1 MIVNTQRYLCQIK
14 ILDTKIKQKQE
25 QYNQLY
31 ESAHSVGAVQYDR
44 EPVQTSRTNDAIKR
58 SIIRYLELEEEIKD
72 ETLNF
77 QKIKHKI
84 INEIQEL
91 DDDRFINLLYKKYVE
106 YKPMN
111 MIAEEMCYSYDY
123 VKELHR
129 NSLKAFEDKHPTI
142 SHHEV

>member
-31 ESAHSVGAVQYDR
+31 ESTHSVGAVRYDR
-44 EPVQTSRTNDAIKR
+44 EPVQTSRTNDAIER
-58 SIIRYLELEEEIKD
+58 SIIRYLEVEEEIKD
-72 ETLNF
+72 ETLNL
-77 QKIKHKI
+77 QKTKHKI

>member
-31 ESAHSVGAVQYDR
+31 ESAHSVGAVRYDR
-44 EPVQTSRTNDAIKR
+44 EPVQTSKTNDAIER
-58 SIIRYLELEEEIKD
+58 SIIRYLKLEEEIKD

-77 QKIKHKI
+77 QKTKHKI

-91 DDDRFINLLYKKYVE
+91 DDYRFINLLYKKYVE

>member
-31 ESAHSVGAVQYDR
+31 ESAHSVGAVRYER
-44 EPVQTSRTNDAIKR
+44 EPVQTSKTNDAIER

-72 ETLNF
+72 ETLKF
-77 QKIKHKI
+77 QKTKHKI

>member
-31 ESAHSVGAVQYDR
+31 ESAHSVGAVRYDR
-44 EPVQTSRTNDAIKR
+44 EPVQTSKTNDAIER

-77 QKIKHKI
+77 QKTKHKI

-142 SHHEV
+142 SYHEV

>member
-1 MIVNTQRYLCQIK
+1 MIVNTQIYLCQIK

-31 ESAHSVGAVQYDR
+31 ESAHSIGAVRYDR
-44 EPVQTSRTNDAIKR
+44 EPVQTSKTNDAIER

-77 QKIKHKI
+77 QKTKHKI

>member
-1 MIVNTQRYLCQIK
+1 MIVNIQRYLCQIK

-31 ESAHSVGAVQYDR
+31 ESAHSVGAVRYDK
-44 EPVQTSRTNDAIKR
+44 EPVQTSRTSDALEK
-58 SIIRYLELEEEIKD
+58 SVIRYLKLEEEIKD
-72 ETLNF
+72 EILNF
-77 QKIKHKI
+77 QKTKHKI

-91 DDDRFINLLYKKYVE
+91 DDDKFINVLYKKYVE

-129 NSLKAFEDKHPTI
+129 NSLKAFEEKHPTI

>member
-1 MIVNTQRYLCQIK
+1 MIVNIQRYLCQIK

-25 QYNQLY
+25 QYEQLY
-31 ESAHSVGAVQYDR
+31 ESAHSVGAVRYDK
-44 EPVQTSRTNDAIKR
+44 EPVQTSRTGDAFEK
-58 SIIRYLELEEEIKD
+58 SVIRYLELEKEIKN

-77 QKIKHKI
+77 QEIKQKI

>member
-31 ESAHSVGAVQYDR
+31 ESTHSVGAVRYDR
-44 EPVQTSRTNDAIKR
+44 EPVQTSRTNDAIER

-72 ETLNF
+72 ETLNL
-77 QKIKHKI
+77 QKTKHKI

>member
-31 ESAHSVGAVQYDR
+31 ESTHSVGAVRYDR
-44 EPVQTSRTNDAIKR
+44 EPVQTSRTNDAIER

-72 ETLNF
+72 ETLNL
-77 QKIKHKI
+77 QKTKHKI

-91 DDDRFINLLYKKYVE
+91 DNDRFINLLYKKYVE